1 MARQLNLSSP
11 ARSAIST
18 RSTRR
23 TSSIASPTPTPTPR
37 GRSTRKSA
45 GSAIEDPKDAL
56 EEFLKQQRAE
66 SRRKSKASTARVSG
80 LDNGPPAKQL
90 ALSAAASSTQ
100 LGPCEIPETQYPDA
114 VQGSATTSVE
124 SEVAGGVGDAEGA
137 GSPEEEIFHDA
148 LQLAGETEDTKF
160 GILDPFTDN
169 EEERRLDGEDGGE
182 DGVASEV
189 DEEEGEPAW
198 RRTGIVADSMATG
211 TEQEES
217 DIDDDRASPL
227 PPKWSRH
234 HPDNRHS
241 SPTESPPPSANFPV
255 SSPVAYHSPSP
266 RSSPIPPSSPVNE
279 TSSMTFQ
286 NDSFPY
292 GQRQV
297 EHSEEAE
304 DEEEGEEVDVKVMQ
318 RRRIVLGKNSNL
330 VYNIDV

>member
-1 MARQLNLSSP
+1 MIIRLTPPTCWIAGGMSYFNTVGLGPEASADVRPHIRSP
-11 ARSAIST
+11 VEFYTTPLKGVRTGGIETTKPSLPCSKCHQHQKHQTHWFHCFSDTNTNTERSLL
-18 RSTRR
+18 
-23 TSSIASPTPTPTPR
+23 
-37 GRSTRKSA
+37 
-45 GSAIEDPKDAL
+45 EDVHWFYCFSDTNTNTERLLHKEVPWFYD
-56 EEFLKQQRAE
+56 R
-66 SRRKSKASTARVSG
+66 SKASTARVSG

-169 EEERRLDGEDGGE
+169 EEERRLDREH
-182 DGVASEV
+182 GVASEV

-241 SPTESPPPSANFPV
+241 
-255 SSPVAYHSPSP
+255 
-266 RSSPIPPSSPVNE
+266 
-279 TSSMTFQ
+279 
-286 NDSFPY
+286 
-292 GQRQV
+292 
-297 EHSEEAE
+297 
-304 DEEEGEEVDVKVMQ
+304 
-318 RRRIVLGKNSNL
+318 
-330 VYNIDV
+330 